1 MAREWTVGRYLA
13 RRLEQVGV
21 RQVFGVPGDYV
32 MGFLEEVV
40 AADLEWIGTCNELN
54 AGYAADAYGRINGVA
69 AAVVTYD
76 VGGLSLLNAVAG
88 SHAERVPVIVVSGAP
103 PTIEIKHPHVLHHT
117 TGDLDAQLNA
127 YHAVTETAV
136 QLRDAAQAPDLI
148 DAALATCL
156 RQQRPVYLELPMD
169 VVGAPCR
176 APGGFRPDVA
186 LSSDPEVLDEAVQE
200 AAAMLSAAASGVVMA
215 GIEARRLRC
224 DVQMQ
229 SLIEHLGAPFVT
241 TCLSKTVLSERHPL
255 FAGVYAGRMGQEGA
269 RAVVEGAEVVLSL
282 GNLMTDFDL
291 GFYTAQLDPA
301 RLIVANSD
309 RVRVKHHV
317 YDQVDLRSFIEGLR
331 RALPAGPFG
340 ESGGNGKAAPH
351 RIPAASRPAAR
362 DDASPLTLA
371 QFYARVGDLIGPR
384 SIVVA
389 DIGAAGLG
397 AADLL
402 MPEDSLYLSQAFYMS
417 VGWGVPA
424 ALGAGVASPGS
435 RVFAFVGDGALQ
447 FTAQEL
453 STIVRLGQDPV
464 VFVLDNDGYTVE
476 RVIHEGP
483 FNDIQRWRYER
494 LFEVF
499 GGPPGLRVATP
510 GELERALEHIRTH
523 PGEPLIVDVV
533 IARMDIAEGMKGL
546 VAIGGRSTP
555 GA

>member
-13 RRLEQVGV
+13 RRMEQVGV
-21 RQVFGVPGDYV
+21 KQIFGVPGDYV

-54 AGYAADAYGRINGVA
+54 AGYAADAYGRVNGIA
-69 AAVVTYD
+69 AVVVTYD

-117 TGDLDAQLNA
+117 TGDLNAQLNA

-136 QLRDAAQAPDLI
+136 QLSDAGRAPDLI
-148 DAALATCL
+148 DGALATCL
-156 RQQRPVYLELPMD
+156 RLQRPVYLELPMD

-176 APGGFRPDVA
+176 APGEFRPDIA
-186 LSSDPEVLDEAVQE
+186 LTSDPEVLDEAVQE
-200 AAAMLSAAASGVVMA
+200 AAAMVSAAASGVVMA

-229 SLIEHLGAPFVT
+229 ALIEHLDAPFVT

-255 FAGVYAGRMGQEGA
+255 FAGVYAGRMGQEWA
-269 RAVVEGAEVVLSL
+269 RAVVEEADVVLSL

-291 GFYTAQLDPA
+291 GFYTAQLDPSK
-301 RLIVANSD
+301 LIVANSD

-317 YDQVDLRSFIEGLR
+317 YDQVDLRSFIDGLQ
-331 RALPAGPFG
+331 RALPAGQFG
-340 ESGGNGKAAPH
+340 ASGGNGKGSRH
-351 RIPAASRPAAR
+351 RIRAASQPAVR
-362 DDASPLTLA
+362 DDASPLRLA
-371 QFYARVGDLIGPR
+371 EFYARVGDLIGPH

-389 DIGAAGLG
+389 DIGAASLG

-424 ALGAGVASPGS
+424 TLGAGVASPGS

-453 STIVRLGQDPV
+453 STIVRLGQNPV

-483 FNDIQRWRYER
+483 FNDIRQWRYDR

-510 GELERALEHIRTH
+510 GELERAVEHIRTH
-523 PGEPLIVDVV
+523 TAEPLIVDVA